1 VLCNWGLRYWEDV
14 KTCLREA
21 PETCQE
27 ALYDLS
33 YFYRHG
39 DADKLSSLEPW
50 QLAELYVWLRNYRY
64 QKKGTVSTEA
74 NSMEDYAY
82 LTLDNYM
89 INRLVKTATS
99 DSINALKYIQKHL
112 LDEDKEFFKYYLNRA
127 KEEQQRKH
135 WQIYTPQEVM
145 RFPEKKGRRKFI
157 LKLVILV
164 IVLCVAN
171 IAYYLAL
178 QYFDADE
185 LVSKVWGAYWPP
197 WVLVNGVIL
206 CLWYFWLAKD
216 EKNAFREIKNRFAG
230 WRS

>member
-1 VLCNWGLRYWEDV
+1 MEFVVSRICAPWPTTEAEKKFSATALQVVLCNWGLRYWEDV

-89 INRLVKTATS
+89 I
-99 DSINALKYIQKHL
+99 
-112 LDEDKEFFKYYLNRA
+112 
-127 KEEQQRKH
+127 
-135 WQIYTPQEVM
+135 
-145 RFPEKKGRRKFI
+145 
-157 LKLVILV
+157 
-164 IVLCVAN
+164 IVLC
-171 IAYYLAL
+171 I
-178 QYFDADE
+178 FIF
-185 LVSKVWGAYWPP
+185 
-197 WVLVNGVIL
+197 VL
-206 CLWYFWLAKD
+206 
-216 EKNAFREIKNRFAG
+216 
-230 WRS
+230 